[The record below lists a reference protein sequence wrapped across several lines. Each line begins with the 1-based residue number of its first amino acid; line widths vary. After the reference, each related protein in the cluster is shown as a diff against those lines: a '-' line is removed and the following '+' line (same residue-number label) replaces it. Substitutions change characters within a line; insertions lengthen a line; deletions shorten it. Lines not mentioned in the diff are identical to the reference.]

1 MAESPKSGRPGPLT
15 DLKVLDLAGPIGAY
29 CGKLLA
35 DLGADVVR
43 IEPPGGDPMRDI
55 GPFFDDDPEPE
66 KSLYWWHF
74 NTSKR
79 GITLDLENPE
89 GLEIFKRLVQWADIG
104 VETFT
109 PGYLDKLGLNFQT
122 IHVLNPEFILTSI
135 TPFGQTGPYSQFKG
149 PDIIGQ
155 AMGGMIQVVGFPD
168 RPPYLIGTEMGFW
181 SVSVFAA
188 NATMLAVTSRD
199 FTGEG
204 QHIDASMQRAM
215 TLGIGNAMP
224 TYDVEG
230 HVLHRGEIFARGRG
244 GVRTVFRCKDGYVFY
259 IAAAAGT
266 SMEAIRD
273 LLNENGL
280 GDEFDPRWLDPTL
293 LRQQGVDKDRFEALV
308 EKFFLL
314 HTRMELLEMSFSR
327 TPPVFAVPTGTAQD
341 VVESPQSAARG
352 FIVTLEHPEL
362 DESIQYPGAPY
373 VLPKSPWRLSRR
385 APLIGEHNS
394 EVFQEALQL
403 DEAELSRLMQDGV
416 V

>member
-1 MAESPKSGRPGPLT
+1 MVEPGEVERPGPLT

-35 DLGADVVR
+35 DLGADVIR
-43 IEPPGGDPMRDI
+43 IEPPGGDPMREI
-55 GPFFDDDPEPE
+55 GPFYDDDPQPG

-89 GLEIFKRLVQWADIG
+89 GQELFKRLVHWADVG

-109 PGYLDKLGLNFQT
+109 PGYLDDLGLGFQSL
-122 IHVLNPEFILTSI
+122 HDLNPGFILTSI
-135 TPFGQTGPYSQFKG
+135 TPFGQTGPYSKFKG

-181 SVSVFAA
+181 SASVFAA
-188 NATMLAVTSRD
+188 NAIMMAVTLRD

-204 QHIDASMQRAM
+204 QHIDTSMQRAM
-215 TLGIGNAMP
+215 TLGTGNAMS
-224 TYDVEG
+224 TYDVLG

-244 GVRTVFRCKDGYVFY
+244 GVRTVFLCKDGYVFY
-259 IAAAAGT
+259 IAAAPGT

-273 LLNENGL
+273 LLTEHGL

-293 LRQQGVDKDRFEALV
+293 LRQNATEKERFEALM
-308 EKFFLL
+308 EGFFLRY
-314 HTRMELLEMSFSR
+314 TRLELLEMCFDR

-352 FIVTLEHPEL
+352 FIVEVDHPEL
-362 DESIQYPGAPY
+362 EESIRYPGAPY
-373 VLPKSPWRLSRR
+373 ALPESPWRLSRR

-394 EVFQEALQL
+394 EVFQEALGL
-403 DEAELSRLMQDGV
+403 DGDDIMRLKRDGV
-416 V
+416 I